1 MRALDHPL
9 RGEPPDPGGAGETAR
24 RRLEQCSVHT
34 LLRLPTGIFYAGG
47 GKANALFPD
56 REPPPGNPWT
66 QQLRIYDFCTN
77 QNFTLK
83 TRAFALRS
91 R

>member
-1 MRALDHPL
+1 M
-9 RGEPPDPGGAGETAR
+9 
-24 RRLEQCSVHT
+24 HT
-34 LLRLPTGIFYAGG
+34 PLRLPTGIVYAGG
-47 GKANALFPD
+47 GKANALFLD

-66 QQLRIYDFCTN
+66 QQLRIYDFCTS

-83 TRAFALRS
+83 TRAFAHRS

>member
-1 MRALDHPL
+1 MHN
-9 RGEPPDPGGAGETAR
+9 
-24 RRLEQCSVHT
+24 
-34 LLRLPTGIFYAGG
+34 LLRLHTGIFYAGG